1 MMSAK
6 MATPGLTKLTVFW
19 NKDYD
24 FMISADDVTNSVLSR
39 DSNYVV
45 DVFMWT
51 KSESLGV

>member
-1 MMSAK
+1 MISAK